1 MYPQFKVGINK
12 EFDKIMCLK
21 FIGRKKAGVDFGA
34 GIIKVHPEL
43 TGIAER
49 EVDAQKEIVSKY
61 FDNFYDSNK
70 NELEETR
77 DKFVRDWNKV
87 DPIFFKLCDK
97 YFNKMSWPVG
107 RYIGFLSIISCNP
120 RFLEDK
126 TFQVYWKNKKGF
138 LPVAIHEMLHFI
150 FYQSVLTYYPR
161 VDIKSEEIWKISE
174 VFNILILKQPD
185 FIEITGDAEPSA
197 YPDLLELQQ
206 KLDPIWESSKNIET
220 FLKEVAFSKT
230 EN

>member
-1 MYPQFKVGINK
+1 MYPQLKVGINK
-12 EFDKIMCLK
+12 EFDKVMCLK
-21 FIGRKKAGVDFGA
+21 FINRKKAGIDFGA

-43 TGIAER
+43 TGIDEKDIDIQKDM
-49 EVDAQKEIVSKY
+49 VDKY
-61 FDNFYDSNK
+61 FNKFYEN
-70 NELEETR
+70 NQNLLEKTR
-77 DKFVRDWNKV
+77 DKFAKDWNKV
-87 DPIFFKLCDK
+87 GPIFFELCDK
-97 YFNKMSWPVG
+97 YFNKMKWPEG
-107 RYIGFLSIISCNP
+107 KYIGFLSIISCNP

-150 FYQSVLTYYPR
+150 FYESVLTYYPR
-161 VDIKSEEIWKISE
+161 VNMKSEEIWKISE

-206 KLDPIWESSKNIET
+206 RLDPIWESSKNIET
-220 FLKEVAFSKT
+220 FLKEVNLIKT